1 MKIEIKYIGDDLIN
15 VIEKFNAFC
24 SNDENSSLG
33 NKYIIQVLNNKLYLL
48 SKRLFVCFSNID
60 LKDSQ
65 YKLVNGELI
74 AIDSEI
80 DMKSITQFDNYE
92 KQILS
97 EENEEFEFNT
107 FSNHNDSEHFLS
119 ACGKLVLKDD
129 ADIISE
135 LKPTKLLVPNEYGLP
150 FLMFVGDNF
159 SAITIEVRI

>member
-1 MKIEIKYIGDDLIN
+1 MKHIGDDLIN
-15 VIEKFNAFC
+15 VIKKFNDFY
-24 SNDENSSLG
+24 SNDENSPLE
-33 NKYIIQVLNNKLYLL
+33 NKYIIQAFNNKLYLL

-60 LKDSQ
+60 MKDSQ
-65 YKLVNGELI
+65 YKLISGELI
-74 AIDSEI
+74 AIDNEI

-92 KQILS
+92 KQILN

-135 LKPTKLLVPNEYGLP
+135 LKTTKLLVPNEYGLP
-150 FLMFVGDNF
+150 LLMFVGDNF
-159 SAITIEVRI
+159 SAITIKVRV